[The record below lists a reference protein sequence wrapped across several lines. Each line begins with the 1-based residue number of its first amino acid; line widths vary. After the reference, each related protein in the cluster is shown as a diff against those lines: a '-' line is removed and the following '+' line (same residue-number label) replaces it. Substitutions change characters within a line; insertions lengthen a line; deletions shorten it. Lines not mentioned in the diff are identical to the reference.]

1 MGEGR
6 CDKWR
11 HLRLTLTF
19 SFVVFVIILLTM
31 ALIYL
36 GANLLARVG
45 VLEPARFQ
53 RFPLFAFCL
62 ISIAVGTL
70 VSALVSR
77 APLKPIRELMAAT
90 DRIADGDYTARID
103 LKGTEEFRALG
114 RKFNHMAQEL
124 ESVELLRSDFVS
136 SFSHEFK
143 TPISSIRGFANAL
156 KWEGLTPREREEYLD
171 IIISESERLSAL
183 SSNVLYLSKLEK
195 QAILT
200 DRRRFDLSEQLRRVM
215 ALLDGRFAEK
225 RLDVLFDSPEY
236 FVSGNAEM
244 LQQVWINLLD
254 NAIKFSSDGGQIR
267 VSVGQDGDQI
277 RVRVSNQGEN
287 IPPEVQ
293 AHIFDK
299 FYQGDTSH
307 TTAGNGLGL
316 SIVRRITELHGGEV
330 TVRSSRGVTTFEA
343 ALLAPTAMNQ
353 QKFTLHRENRTVS
366 AKAGSGFYTK
376 IDLGIVKYH
385 FELGAGKENFAWE

>member
-6 CDKWR
+6 CAKWR

-77 APLKPIRELMAAT
+77 TPLKPIRELMAAA

-136 SFSHEFK
+136 NFSHEFK
-143 TPISSIRGFANAL
+143 TPISSIRGFARAL
-156 KWEGLTPREREEYLD
+156 KWEGLTPQEREEYLD

-195 QAILT
+195 QTILT
-200 DRRRFDLSEQLRRVM
+200 DRQRFDLSEQLRRVI

-254 NAIKFSSDGGQIR
+254 NAIKFSPDGGQIR

-277 RVRVSNQGEN
+277 RVRVSNQGES
-287 IPPEVQ
+287 IPPDVQ

-307 TTAGNGLGL
+307 ATAGNGLGL
-316 SIVRRITELHGGEV
+316 SIVRRITELHGGKV
-330 TVRSSRGVTTFEA
+330 TVCSSRGVTTFEA
-343 ALLAPTAMNQ
+343 ALP
-353 QKFTLHRENRTVS
+353 V
-366 AKAGSGFYTK
+366 
-376 IDLGIVKYH
+376 
-385 FELGAGKENFAWE
+385 

>member
-77 APLKPIRELMAAT
+77 TPLKPIRELMAAA

-136 SFSHEFK
+136 NFSHEFK
-143 TPISSIRGFANAL
+143 TPISSIRGFARAL
-156 KWEGLTPREREEYLD
+156 KWEGLTPQEREEYLD

-195 QAILT
+195 QTILT
-200 DRRRFDLSEQLRRVM
+200 DRQRFDLSEQLRRVM

-254 NAIKFSSDGGQIR
+254 NAIKFSPDGGQIR

-277 RVRVSNQGEN
+277 RVRVSNQGDS

-307 TTAGNGLGL
+307 ATAGNGLGL

-330 TVRSSRGVTTFEA
+330 TVCSSRGVTTFEA
-343 ALLAPTAMNQ
+343 ALP
-353 QKFTLHRENRTVS
+353 V
-366 AKAGSGFYTK
+366 
-376 IDLGIVKYH
+376 
-385 FELGAGKENFAWE
+385 

>member
-1 MGEGR
+1 MDEKR
-6 CDKWR
+6 RDIWR

-19 SFVVFVIILLTM
+19 SLVVSLIIMLTM
-31 ALIYL
+31 ALIFF
-36 GANLLARVG
+36 GAHLLERLG
-45 VLEPARFQ
+45 VLEATRAG
-53 RFPLFAFCL
+53 RFPLFAFCVV
-62 ISIAVGTL
+62 SVAVGTL

-90 DRIADGDYTARID
+90 DRIAGGDYTARID
-103 LKGTEEFRALG
+103 LKGTAEFRALG

-136 SFSHEFK
+136 NFSHEFK
-143 TPISSIRGFANAL
+143 TPISSIRGFAKAL

-183 SSNVLYLSKLEK
+183 SSNVLYLSKIEK

-200 DRRRFDLSEQLRRVM
+200 DRRRFDLSEQLRRVI
-215 ALLDGRFAEK
+215 ALLDGRFSEK

-254 NAIKFSSDGGQIR
+254 NAIKFSPDGGQIS
-267 VSVGQDGDQI
+267 VSVEQSSGQA
-277 RVRVSNQGEN
+277 RVRVSNQGER
-287 IPPEVQ
+287 IPPEAQ

-307 TTAGNGLGL
+307 ATAGNGLGL
-316 SIVRRITELHGGEV
+316 PIVRRIVQLHGGEI
-330 TVRSSRGVTTFEA
+330 TVCSSHGVTTFEV
-343 ALLAPTAMNQ
+343 ALPT
-353 QKFTLHRENRTVS
+353 
-366 AKAGSGFYTK
+366 
-376 IDLGIVKYH
+376 
-385 FELGAGKENFAWE
+385 

>member
-1 MGEGR
+1 MGER
-6 CDKWR
+6 RRDIWR

-19 SFVVFVIILLTM
+19 SLVVSCIIMLTM
-31 ALIYL
+31 TLIFV
-36 GANLLARVG
+36 GAHLLEHLG
-45 VLEPARFQ
+45 VLEATRTG
-53 RFPLFAFCL
+53 RFPLFAFCVV
-62 ISIAVGTL
+62 SVAVGTL

-103 LKGTEEFRALG
+103 LKGAEEFRALS
-114 RKFNHMAQEL
+114 RKFNHMAEEL

-136 SFSHEFK
+136 NFSHEFK
-143 TPISSIRGFANAL
+143 TPISSIRGFAKAL
-156 KWEGLTPREREEYLD
+156 KWEGLTAQEREEYLD

-183 SSNVLYLSKLEK
+183 SSNVLYLSKIEK

-236 FVSGNAEM
+236 FVSGSAEM

-254 NAIKFSSDGGQIR
+254 NAIKFSPEGGQVK
-267 VSVGQDGDQI
+267 VSVGRDGG
-277 RVRVSNQGEN
+277 RVRVRISNQGES

-299 FYQGDTSH
+299 FYQGDASH
-307 TTAGNGLGL
+307 ATAGNGLGL
-316 SIVRRITELHGGEV
+316 PIVRRIAELHGGEV
-330 TVRSSRGVTTFEA
+330 TVCSSRGVTTFEV
-343 ALLAPTAMNQ
+343 ALP
-353 QKFTLHRENRTVS
+353 V
-366 AKAGSGFYTK
+366 
-376 IDLGIVKYH
+376 
-385 FELGAGKENFAWE
+385 

>member
-6 CDKWR
+6 CAKWR

-77 APLKPIRELMAAT
+77 TPLKPIRELMAAA

-136 SFSHEFK
+136 NFSHEFK
-143 TPISSIRGFANAL
+143 TPISSIRGFARAL
-156 KWEGLTPREREEYLD
+156 KWEGLTPQEREEYLD

-195 QAILT
+195 QTILT
-200 DRRRFDLSEQLRRVM
+200 DRQRFDLSEQLRRVI

-254 NAIKFSSDGGQIR
+254 NAIKFSPDGGQIR

-277 RVRVSNQGEN
+277 RVRVSNQGES

-307 TTAGNGLGL
+307 ATAGNGLGL

-330 TVRSSRGVTTFEA
+330 TVCSSRGVTTFEA
-343 ALLAPTAMNQ
+343 ALP
-353 QKFTLHRENRTVS
+353 V
-366 AKAGSGFYTK
+366 
-376 IDLGIVKYH
+376 
-385 FELGAGKENFAWE
+385 

>member
-136 SFSHEFK
+136 NFSHEFK
-143 TPISSIRGFANAL
+143 TPISSIRGFAKAL

-254 NAIKFSSDGGQIR
+254 NAIKFSPDGGQIR

-277 RVRVSNQGEN
+277 RVRVSNQGDS

-307 TTAGNGLGL
+307 ATAGNGLGL

-330 TVRSSRGVTTFEA
+330 TVRSSRGITTFEA
-343 ALLAPTAMNQ
+343 ALPA
-353 QKFTLHRENRTVS
+353 
-366 AKAGSGFYTK
+366 
-376 IDLGIVKYH
+376 
-385 FELGAGKENFAWE
+385 

>member
-6 CDKWR
+6 CAKWR

-77 APLKPIRELMAAT
+77 TPLKPIRELMAAA

-136 SFSHEFK
+136 NFSHEFK
-143 TPISSIRGFANAL
+143 TPISSIRGFARAL
-156 KWEGLTPREREEYLD
+156 KWEGLTPQEREEYLD

-195 QAILT
+195 QTILT
-200 DRRRFDLSEQLRRVM
+200 DRQRFDLSEQLRRVM

-254 NAIKFSSDGGQIR
+254 NAIKFSPDGGQIR

-277 RVRVSNQGEN
+277 RVRVSNQGES

-307 TTAGNGLGL
+307 ATAGNGLGL

-330 TVRSSRGVTTFEA
+330 TVCSSRGVTTFEA
-343 ALLAPTAMNQ
+343 ALP
-353 QKFTLHRENRTVS
+353 V
-366 AKAGSGFYTK
+366 
-376 IDLGIVKYH
+376 
-385 FELGAGKENFAWE
+385 

>member
-6 CDKWR
+6 CAKWR

-77 APLKPIRELMAAT
+77 TPLKPIRELMAAA

-136 SFSHEFK
+136 NFSHEFK
-143 TPISSIRGFANAL
+143 TPISSIRGFARAL
-156 KWEGLTPREREEYLD
+156 KWEGLTPQEREEYLD

-195 QAILT
+195 QTILT
-200 DRRRFDLSEQLRRVM
+200 DRQRFDLSEQLRRVM

-254 NAIKFSSDGGQIR
+254 NAIKFSPDGGQIR

-277 RVRVSNQGEN
+277 RVRVSNQGDS

-307 TTAGNGLGL
+307 ATAGNGLGL

-330 TVRSSRGVTTFEA
+330 TVRSSRGITTFEA
-343 ALLAPTAMNQ
+343 ALPA
-353 QKFTLHRENRTVS
+353 
-366 AKAGSGFYTK
+366 
-376 IDLGIVKYH
+376 
-385 FELGAGKENFAWE
+385 

>member
-1 MGEGR
+1 MGEKR
-6 CDKWR
+6 CNTWR

-19 SFVVFVIILLTM
+19 SLVVSFIIMLTM
-31 ALIYL
+31 ALIFF
-36 GANLLARVG
+36 GAHLLERLG
-45 VLEPARFQ
+45 VLEATRAGH
-53 RFPLFAFCL
+53 FPLFAFCL

-136 SFSHEFK
+136 NFSHEFK
-143 TPISSIRGFANAL
+143 TPISSIRGFAKAL

-171 IIISESERLSAL
+171 IISESERLSAL

-254 NAIKFSSDGGQIR
+254 NAIKFSPDGGQIR

-277 RVRVSNQGEN
+277 RVRVTVCVLPSSLM
-287 IPPEVQ
+287 
-293 AHIFDK
+293 K
-299 FYQGDTSH
+299 S
-307 TTAGNGLGL
+307 
-316 SIVRRITELHGGEV
+316 RISMIWIGSRP
-330 TVRSSRGVTTFEA
+330 TVGSSRMMTCGFPKSA
-343 ALLAPTAMNQ
+343 CAMPT
-353 QKFTLHRENRTVS
+353 RCR
-366 AKAGSGFYTK
+366 
-376 IDLGIVKYH
+376 
-385 FELGAGKENFAWE
+385 